1 MPERIPL
8 VYNPNIGQLQEVSAS
23 DEVSVGIIT
32 ATVFSNLKT
41 IDSPVSLANSFYNYM
56 MAGPIS
62 ITGIGTVVVGSGVS
76 YVIV

>member
-8 VYNPNIGQLQEVSAS
+8 VYNPSSGQLQEVSAS